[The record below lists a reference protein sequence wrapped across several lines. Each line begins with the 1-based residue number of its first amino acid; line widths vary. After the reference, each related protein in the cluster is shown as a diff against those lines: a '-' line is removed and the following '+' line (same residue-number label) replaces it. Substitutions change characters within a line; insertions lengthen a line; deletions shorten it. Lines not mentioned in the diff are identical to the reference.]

1 MYLHIC
7 IDTYILIYLFVCI
20 HLFAYKHVHIHI
32 YPYLYEYT
40 FVYICINIHMYRYC
54 AFSFPAV
61 LQTIGVGRWHEV
73 RELYH
78 ALVQSRSNSVKQT
91 LACSLHEVALILSCT
106 NSSSQVE
113 GDEVT
118 IGGMALVEEELLSV
132 FESMLQDVEA
142 IQMGVMRHLSDFLSV
157 LSIPCRVSY
166 LPLLHD
172 ILHSTNPFNW
182 RLRQCLAMQIS
193 VLSLLSPP
201 ELLFNTLFP
210 LVMTLLQDPVA
221 SVRRDSFTGVAKMLM
236 ILSHHA
242 DSLFYSANLQM
253 NPQAPQNCGANNA
266 ISVLTHTSYT
276 EDYNINDSTN
286 QKKNSNQLHQMA
298 LTAAHHV
305 DIMAR
310 AINTLI
316 LGKTYQ
322 LRQLWGELCHSLLLE
337 ITQPLFEKYFLDGL
351 LYLSSDPVSN
361 VRVAVGVVF
370 TGWGS
375 ENEPTLLKI
384 DKDSTDLNIESVEI
398 SSEAGNVYSPW
409 DWLLRRP
416 DIQECIV
423 RLSTDDK
430 DVYLSILKLQA
441 VFPNMT
447 ISMMSCKGLKEAPG
461 GSVPVPNMVTG
472 VYLGTSCVESDVS
485 SFKSEYEDESVEDG
499 DEELDEALRSTSSGS
514 LNTSIEGNISLE
526 LPSFSVRTRSSS
538 GSSGSSTGSPTS
550 SERTGGYGV
559 KSPGRGL
566 ISGFSSPPGVS
577 MEQQEEEMETERLLN
592 TKKVNEEVDRNSLD
606 VLMREEAGKLQAQV
620 VSRPRG
626 MSLPVRICTYVFIYL
641 SQSLWECSMLS
652 IFICELIYSCIHI
665 IVCT

>member
-1 MYLHIC
+1 M
-7 IDTYILIYLFVCI
+7 
-20 HLFAYKHVHIHI
+20 
-32 YPYLYEYT
+32 
-40 FVYICINIHMYRYC
+40 
-54 AFSFPAV
+54 
-61 LQTIGVGRWHEV
+61 

-106 NSSSQVE
+106 NVPNNQVE
-113 GDEVT
+113 NGDEVT

-142 IQMGVMRHLSDFLSV
+142 IQMGVMKHLSDFLSV
-157 LSIPCRVSY
+157 LSVPCRVSY

-242 DSLFYSANLQM
+242 DSLFHAANLQI
-253 NPQAPQNCGANNA
+253 NSQAPLNRGANNA
-266 ISVLTHTSYT
+266 SLPILALTSYP
-276 EDYNINDSTN
+276 EDYNINDPNGTN

-322 LRQLWGELCHSLLLE
+322 LRQLWAELCISLLLE

-375 ENEPTLLKI
+375 ENEPTLLNI
-384 DKDSTDLNIESVEI
+384 DKANTELKNESVENDT
-398 SSEAGNVYSPW
+398 EAIKIYSPW
-409 DWLLRRP
+409 DWLLKRP

-423 RLSTDDK
+423 RLSKDDK
-430 DVYLSILKLQA
+430 DVYLSILKLQD
-441 VFPNMT
+441 VFPNMS
-447 ISMMSCKGLKEAPG
+447 ISMMSCRGLKEAPG

-472 VYLGTSCVESDVS
+472 VYLGTSCQESDVS
-485 SFKSEYEDESVEDG
+485 SFRSEYEDEDVEDG
-499 DEELDEALRSTSSGS
+499 DEELDEAVRSLS
-514 LNTSIEGNISLE
+514 EGNISLE
-526 LPSFSVRTRSSS
+526 LPAYSVRRRSSS
-538 GSSGSSTGSPTS
+538 GSSTESPTNP
-550 SERTGGYGV
+550 ERTGSYGV

-566 ISGFSSPPGVS
+566 GFSSPPGISVG
-577 MEQQEEEMETERLLN
+577 QQEEEMETERLLN
-592 TKKVNEEVDRNSLD
+592 MKKSNEEIDRNSLD
-606 VLMREEAGKLQAQV
+606 VLMREEAEKSQAQV
-620 VSRPRG
+620 VIRPRG
-626 MSLPVRICTYVFIYL
+626 MSLPVTLCIMNMYMSGNTICYQFVHEYLLINAFI
-641 SQSLWECSMLS
+641 
-652 IFICELIYSCIHI
+652 
-665 IVCT
+665 

>member
-1 MYLHIC
+1 
-7 IDTYILIYLFVCI
+7 
-20 HLFAYKHVHIHI
+20 
-32 YPYLYEYT
+32 
-40 FVYICINIHMYRYC
+40 
-54 AFSFPAV
+54 
-61 LQTIGVGRWHEV
+61 
-73 RELYH
+73 
-78 ALVQSRSNSVKQT
+78 
-91 LACSLHEVALILSCT
+91 
-106 NSSSQVE
+106 
-113 GDEVT
+113 
-118 IGGMALVEEELLSV
+118 MALVEEELLSV

-253 NPQAPQNCGANNA
+253 NPPAPQNRGVNDAL
-266 ISVLTHTSYT
+266 SVLTL
-276 EDYNINDSTN
+276 
-286 QKKNSNQLHQMA
+286 KKNSNQSHQMA

-322 LRQLWGELCHSLLLE
+322 LRQLWAELCHSLLLE

-384 DKDSTDLNIESVEI
+384 DKDSTALNIELDKD
-398 SSEAGNVYSPW
+398 SSSTEAGKIYSPW
-409 DWLLRRP
+409 DWLLRRS

-423 RLSTDDK
+423 RLSIDDK

-441 VFPNMT
+441 VFPNMA
-447 ISMMSCKGLKEAPG
+447 ISMMSCRGLKEAPG

-472 VYLGTSCVESDVS
+472 VYLGTSCVESDAS
-485 SFKSEYEDESVEDG
+485 SFKSEYEDESVEEG
-499 DEELDEALRSTSSGS
+499 DEELDEALRTTAGRDS

-538 GSSGSSTGSPTS
+538 GSSSSSSGSPTT

-566 ISGFSSPPGVS
+566 VSISSPPGVS
-577 MEQQEEEMETERLLN
+577 MEQQEEEMETERFLN
-592 TKKVNEEVDRNSLD
+592 MKKVNEEVDRNSLD
-606 VLMREEAGKLQAQV
+606 DLMREEAGKSQAQV
-620 VSRPRG
+620 GSRPRG
-626 MSLPVRICTYVFIYL
+626 MSLPVRICTYI
-641 SQSLWECSMLS
+641 S
-652 IFICELIYSCIHI
+652 IFESIFRNVVYYLFYI
-665 IVCT
+665 IFYRYDDFI